1 MGVDEVAAGEQGIG
15 GGAQVC
21 GDRVPGV
28 SAVAGAL
35 SDAVDALGGVQEGQ
49 PDPDNGQ
56 LLPGRDR
63 RGHCCSRGVQAVA
76 DVSRYDGKQP
86 VKLSGDF
93 RVRGRGQTAAVL
105 FGRGD
110 ALARDGQEVTE
121 RGRHRRKPE
130 AGGSASP
137 PLRHRGRPA
146 GRGPSAL
153 AGVSGIS

>member
-1 MGVDEVAAGEQGIG
+1 MGVDEVAAGEQVIG

-28 SAVAGAL
+28 SAVAGGL

-56 LLPGRDR
+56 LLPSRDR
-63 RGHCCSRGVQAVA
+63 RGHCCSRGVQAVTG
-76 DVSRYDGKQP
+76 VSRYDGKQP

-110 ALARDGQEVTE
+110 ALARDG
-121 RGRHRRKPE
+121 
-130 AGGSASP
+130 
-137 PLRHRGRPA
+137 
-146 GRGPSAL
+146 
-153 AGVSGIS
+153 